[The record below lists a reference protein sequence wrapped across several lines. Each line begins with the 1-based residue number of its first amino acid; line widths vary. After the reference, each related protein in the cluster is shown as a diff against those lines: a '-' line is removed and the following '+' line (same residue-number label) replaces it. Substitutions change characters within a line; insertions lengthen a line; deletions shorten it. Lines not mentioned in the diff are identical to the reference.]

1 MLRIKRLVILTRM
14 NSNYFTDFIAKMCSL
29 MTRQL
34 DNKRNIFQEEKICLD
49 VLSTH
54 GGVLTF

>member
-34 DNKRNIFQEEKICLD
+34 DNKRNIFQEENMP
-49 VLSTH
+49 
-54 GGVLTF
+54 